1 MSSYDSTPNRFIG
14 LDIHKKYFVATGV
27 DRNLNQIYGP
37 IEAPIRHLQRWAEKS
52 LSKRD
57 SIVVEMTTN
66 TYLVYDTLLSY
77 VHSVT
82 VVHPPHVALIVR
94 AQVKTDKKAA
104 LTLAQ
109 LHASGLLPGV
119 WVPPLEVRELRAL
132 VAHRNKMVRLS
143 SMAKCRL
150 HSLVHRHGYELPS
163 GIEMF
168 KPEMRKYWEGLKVS
182 TLERHC
188 LLSDL
193 DTLDFARHQIEQTET
208 CLKEIAAK
216 DDRMPILIQITG
228 IGFLSAT
235 TILAAIGNIE
245 RFPTAKQLVGYA
257 GLGARV
263 HDSGMSYSTGRITKS
278 GRRDL
283 RHAMVDAA
291 NHAVLHHP
299 HWKEQFA
306 QLSLRL
312 GRSKAVVA
320 IARKLL
326 VVVWQV
332 LSRGVA
338 DSKANPVQ
346 VACSIFAFAHKVRV
360 KNLPYRQSALIF
372 TRTQLDRL
380 KIGRD
385 VHILPWGTKK
395 FKLPESAMPLD

>member
-1 MSSYDSTPNRFIG
+1 MSISDSTPNRFIG

-27 DRNLNQIYGP
+27 DRSLNQVYGP
-37 IEAPIRHLQRWAEKS
+37 FEASIRHLKRWAEKS
-52 LSKRD
+52 LTNRD
-57 SIVVEMTTN
+57 ALVVEMTTN
-66 TYLVYDTLLSY
+66 TYLVYDTLQPY

-119 WVPPLEVRELRAL
+119 WIPPIEVRELRAL
-132 VAHRNKMVRLS
+132 IAHRNKMVRLS

-150 HSLVHRHGYELPS
+150 HALIHRHGYEIPQ

-168 KPEMRKYWEGLKVS
+168 KPEMRTYWEGLSVS
-182 TLERHC
+182 PLERHC

-193 DTLDFARHQIEQTET
+193 DTLDFARHQIEQTEV

-216 DDRMPILIQITG
+216 EDRMPLLIQITG
-228 IGFLSAT
+228 IGFLTAT
-235 TILAAIGNIE
+235 TILAAIGHIE
-245 RFPTAKQLVGYA
+245 RFPSAKHLVGYA

-283 RHAMVDAA
+283 RRAMVDAA
-291 NHAVLHHP
+291 NHAILDHP

-306 QLSLRL
+306 QLSFRL
-312 GRSKAVVA
+312 GRSKAIVA

-326 VVVWQV
+326 VVVWHV
-332 LSRGVA
+332 LTKGIA
-338 DSKANPVQ
+338 DRQANPIQ

-360 KNLPYRQSALIF
+360 KNLPQKQSALVF

-380 KIGRD
+380 RIGRD

-395 FKLPESAMPLD
+395 FKLPESALPLS